1 MSAKRSKTHVYLTLQ
16 QRFDILQKL
25 KDGCSLSQLAND
37 YNVTDLTIRRI
48 KTNAAQIRQQLQISA
63 IVHDQKKSRTP
74 VFDELDARL
83 HSWFLQR
90 RAIGDLI
97 TDQQF
102 QKKAKELNKEFGGPS
117 SFSASRGWIWR
128 FKRRHGIRLLKFH
141 RDNTRSYTR
150 AEEEFSRWLL
160 ERLKKENIELQNV
173 YHMDDTSLMWKALP
187 QKILARVAETSVT
200 GIKTKKDQI
209 TVGFCA
215 NAIGTHKL
223 PPVIV
228 NKYGRPRALRHCHD
242 RLPVIFMAQKNGFM
256 DRNVFAD
263 WLKNH
268 FRPAVRRQQL
278 ERGVNAKVLLLLHN
292 SENRVLPTEEE
303 KQDDNFEIVYF
314 PMNATSILQPMG
326 QGIIETMK
334 KSYRHR
340 LLRKILEFPGGLEE
354 FFKHFDMKNCIDI
367 VNETW
372 TDVTQIDICKS
383 WEKIL
388 AYEVTEEARSDR
400 EKDLSTRSTINAIP
414 DKPIPQQEIEL
425 FSSCTETDDNLDSE
439 VCGDRNPD
447 KTYFERESH
456 LDDVDVNKMFKN
468 LVSWSKRQPVFIEI
482 QVKSLQDFY
491 KYTRRLCNRSPVN

>member
-128 FKRRHGIRLLKFH
+128 
-141 RDNTRSYTR
+141 
-150 AEEEFSRWLL
+150 
-160 ERLKKENIELQNV
+160 
-173 YHMDDTSLMWKALP
+173 SLMWKALP

-200 GIKTKKDQI
+200 EIKTKKDQI

-242 RLPVIFMAQKNGFM
+242 RLPVIFMAQKNSFM

-278 ERGVNAKVLLLLHN
+278 ERGVDAKVLLLLHN

-314 PMNATSILQPMG
+314 PTNATSILQPMG

-400 EKDLSTRSTINAIP
+400 EEDLSTRSTINAIP

-425 FSSCTETDDNLDSE
+425 FSSCTETDDNFDSE